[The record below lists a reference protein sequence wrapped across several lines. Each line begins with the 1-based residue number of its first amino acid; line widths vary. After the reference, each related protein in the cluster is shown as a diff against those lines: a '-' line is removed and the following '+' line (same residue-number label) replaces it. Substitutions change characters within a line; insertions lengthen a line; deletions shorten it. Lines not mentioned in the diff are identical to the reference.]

1 MGGSQFPER
10 DLVIFLTFC
19 VILTTVV
26 GQGLR
31 LTPLIKLLHL
41 REAGSREREHSLA
54 HMAAAHAA
62 KDRLNELAEEE
73 WVPEEDLTRLR
84 SKYED
89 KIESFTTLKDDNGV
103 RDERDGDRPAAK
115 RRLHQELLKAERN
128 AIIHLRDQG
137 RIDDEV
143 L

>member
-1 MGGSQFPER
+1 
-10 DLVIFLTFC
+10 
-19 VILTTVV
+19 
-26 GQGLR
+26 
-31 LTPLIKLLHL
+31 
-41 REAGSREREHSLA
+41 
-54 HMAAAHAA
+54 
-62 KDRLNELAEEE
+62 LAEEE

-89 KIESFTTLKDDNGV
+89 KIAALTTRKDDNGV
-103 RDERDGDRPAAK
+103 ADERDGDRPAAR

-143 L
+143 QRQVERELDLEEQRFQADL